1 MKKTALYVSLSL
13 LALILLVYG
22 QVRHFEFVNFDDRD
36 ALLGNNHIRDG
47 LSLTGIGWAFTS
59 SYAANWFPV
68 TWLSHMLDFQL
79 FGADSGWHHVA
90 NLMIHAV
97 SALLLFALLRRMT
110 GRLWESAFVSFVF
123 ALHPLHVESVAWVSE
138 RKDVLGAF
146 FWFLTTWLYLDYVDK
161 PDKRR
166 YLLAFAAYCLGLM
179 SKQMLVTLPFTLLLL
194 DYWPL
199 VRPKTTRVLLEKI
212 PYFAASVAA
221 STIAYQVQHQAGAV
235 LASDTLP
242 IATRAANAVVSYISY
257 LGQFFW
263 PVGLAVFY
271 PYPPSIPAWQVIGC
285 ATGLLA
291 ITGLALLRPYLTVG
305 WFWYLGTLVPV
316 IGIVQIGM
324 QAKADRYTYIPMV
337 GVSMMLAWGVAEIM
351 ARWPKTKSPLQVA
364 SAAVCLVWLAITWTQ
379 VPYWRNSVPLFEHAI
394 ATTENNFIAH
404 LNLGVVL
411 AEQGRANDAL
421 RHLYTAVEEKPGHAD
436 AHDTLGALLG
446 QMGRTADAAEQF
458 QQAIRLQPNDSEAHC
473 NLGNA
478 LLAQGKVSEAA
489 NEFQAALRIVPDFAT
504 ARFGLGVA
512 LLNLGRTADSI
523 PQLQEALRLDPNL
536 TPARD
541 ALNKALSL
549 QKQ

>member
-22 QVRHFEFVNFDDRD
+22 QVRKFEFVNFDDRD
-36 ALLGNNHIRDG
+36 ALLANTHIRDG
-47 LSLTGIGWAFTS
+47 LSVAGMAWAFTS
-59 SYAANWFPV
+59 SYAANWFPI
-68 TWLSHMLDFQL
+68 TWISHMLDFQL
-79 FGADSGWHHVA
+79 SGADAGLHHLT
-90 NLMIHAV
+90 NLMIHAI
-97 SALLLFALLRRMT
+97 STLLLFALLRRIT

-123 ALHPLHVESVAWVSE
+123 ALHPQHVESVAWVSE
-138 RKDVLGAF
+138 RKDVLSAF
-146 FWFLTTWLYLDYVDK
+146 FWFLTTWLYLDYVEK
-161 PDKRR
+161 PDARR
-166 YLLAFAAYCLGLM
+166 YLLALGAFCLGLM

-199 VRPKTTRVLLEKI
+199 ARQKTKRQLLEKI
-212 PYFAASVAA
+212 PFFAVSAGA
-221 STIAYQVQHQAGAV
+221 STIAYQVQQQAGAV

-242 IATRAANAVVSYISY
+242 IAIRAANAVVTYISY

-263 PVGLAVFY
+263 PTGLAVFY
-271 PYPPSIPAWQVIGC
+271 PYPASTPNWQVVAC
-285 ATGLLA
+285 AIGLLA
-291 ITGLALLRPYLTVG
+291 ITALALLRPYLAVG

-316 IGIVQIGM
+316 IGLVQIGM
-324 QAKADRYTYIPMV
+324 QAKADRYTYIPMI
-337 GVSMMLAWGVAEIM
+337 GVSIMLAWGVAEIM
-351 ARWPKTKSPLQVA
+351 TRWPKTKSPLQIVG
-364 SAAVCLVWLAITWTQ
+364 AAVCLVWLAITWTQ

-394 ATTENNFIAH
+394 ASTENNFIAH

-421 RHLYTAVEEKPGHAD
+421 RHLYTAVEEKPEHAD

-446 QMGRTADAAEQF
+446 QMGRTGDAAEQF
-458 QQAIRLQPNDSEAHC
+458 QQAIRLQPNDAEAHS

-549 QKQ
+549 QK